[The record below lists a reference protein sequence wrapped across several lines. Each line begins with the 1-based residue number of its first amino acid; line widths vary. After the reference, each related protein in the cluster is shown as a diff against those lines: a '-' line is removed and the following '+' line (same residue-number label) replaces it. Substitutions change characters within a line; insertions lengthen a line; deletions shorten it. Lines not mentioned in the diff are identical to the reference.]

1 MRRRCHIA
9 RQQTF
14 KEIMDMAAPSI
25 AAEIVEEVAKELLRD
40 TSVTDVCRKFKIS
53 RPTVTA
59 IKKGE
64 HKCLSA
70 ITRGKLTSGK
80 KVVPQTKVQRQQRK
94 TGSRQDN
101 TLQLAQEN
109 LRLRNLLFEVMEK
122 VTQTVREIGKQ
133 QACA

>member
-1 MRRRCHIA
+1 
-9 RQQTF
+9 
-14 KEIMDMAAPSI
+14 MAAPSI

-80 KVVPQTKVQRQQRK
+80 KVVPQTKVIARPKKVTQRQQRK